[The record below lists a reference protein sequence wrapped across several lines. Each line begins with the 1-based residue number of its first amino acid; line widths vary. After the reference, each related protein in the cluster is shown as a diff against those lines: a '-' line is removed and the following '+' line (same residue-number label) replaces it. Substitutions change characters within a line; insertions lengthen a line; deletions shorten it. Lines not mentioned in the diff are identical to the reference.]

1 MSKWKQIT
9 KTRRLK
15 ARRDPSKRIARITEL
30 KREIK
35 LYLDNLA
42 SRVKTAQELER
53 QARSARWEVE
63 GLKRTISEYEKELDR
78 GKRKLIGYEIQKLLS
93 QELPLI
99 FTVTEDRIFA
109 IKNKWGNFNPTVN
122 FYPSVWPK
130 FEYMYEID
138 KGQ

>member
-63 GLKRTISEYEKELDR
+63 GLKRTISEYEKELVE
-78 GKRKLIGYEIQKLLS
+78 LIAY
-93 QELPLI
+93 
-99 FTVTEDRIFA
+99 
-109 IKNKWGNFNPTVN
+109 
-122 FYPSVWPK
+122 
-130 FEYMYEID
+130 D
-138 KGQ
+138 KQHKGTQL